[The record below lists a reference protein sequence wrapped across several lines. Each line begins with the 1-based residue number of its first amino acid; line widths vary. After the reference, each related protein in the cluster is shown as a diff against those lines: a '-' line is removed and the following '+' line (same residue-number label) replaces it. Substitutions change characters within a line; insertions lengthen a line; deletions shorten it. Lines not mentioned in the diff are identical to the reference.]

1 MEKLVVSMN
10 EYLADLAVFYRKLQ
24 NYHWNVQGKG
34 FMVFHA
40 KLEEYYNAINLDIDS
55 VGEQILMCQG
65 QPLGTMKDYL
75 AIAKIEEAQNEKVDV
90 DHVLAH
96 VLADFEYCRT
106 KALEVKAVADESGV
120 IFVSASMDE
129 MLAYFAKEIWMLKQ
143 SHD

>member
-10 EYLADLAVFYRKLQ
+10 EYLADLAVLYRKLQ

-40 KLEEYYNAINLDIDS
+40 KLEEHYNAINLNIDS

-75 AIAKIEEAQNEKVDV
+75 AIAKIEEAQNVKVSV
-90 DHVLAH
+90 DHVLNN
-96 VLADFEYCRT
+96 VLKDFEYCRA
-106 KALEVKAVADESGV
+106 KALEVKEIADESGV

-129 MLAYFAKEIWMLKQ
+129 MLAFFAKEIWMLNQ
-143 SHD
+143 SQD